1 MIQRIQTVYLFLGVV
16 TLATLGFFG
25 WPWSSEAASGQ
36 VWFVP
41 SLVGLLVITAGTA
54 LWSIFLY
61 ETRERQRTVVVTVQ
75 VGTVLL
81 AAAMYGGLY
90 LTSELAVR
98 GPGGIQ
104 WGRAIVLALPLVAY
118 VFFWLA
124 RRGIEHDIE
133 RVKSMDRL
141 R

>member
-1 MIQRIQTVYLFLGVV
+1 MIQRIQTVYLSLGIL
-16 TLATLGFFG
+16 TLAALGFFG
-25 WPWSSEAASGQ
+25 WPWSSEAASTY

-41 SLVGLLVITAGTA
+41 SIIGLTVLTSGTA

-61 ETRERQRTVVVTVQ
+61 ETREWQRTVVMWVQ
-75 VGTVLL
+75 IGTVLL
-81 AAAMYGGLY
+81 GATLYGGLY

-98 GPGGIQ
+98 GPTGVQ
-104 WGRAIVLALPLVAY
+104 WGRAVVLVLPLGAY
-118 VFFWLA
+118 VFFLLA

-133 RVKSMDRL
+133 LVKSMDRL